1 MSLAQW
7 YAIFLA
13 VFIIGHRLP
22 GLYAP
27 DSQKKLMGRFCSRKL
42 YVQGT
47 GLILGLFTIW
57 GIAATWYDYK
67 PFGWFLIAISI
78 VVLHKAVRFLVI
90 PTRAGRK
97 EIDSWD
103 QSNRII
109 RFVCALSIAF
119 GLFLIFFAIFIM
131 K

>member
-13 VFIIGHRLP
+13 VLIIGHRLP
-22 GLYAP
+22 GLFAP
-27 DSQKKLMGRFCSRKL
+27 DSFKRIIGAFGSRRL
-42 YVQGT
+42 HVQAV
-47 GLILGLFTIW
+47 GLIVGVFTVW

-67 PFGWFLIAISI
+67 AFGWFLIGISI
-78 VVLHKAVRFLVI
+78 VVLHKAIKFLVI
-90 PTRAGRK
+90 PTRAGQK

-103 QSNRII
+103 QSNRIV
-109 RFVCALSIAF
+109 RLVCALSVAF
-119 GLFLIFFAIFIM
+119 GLFLIFFALCIM